1 LIATTAY
8 GTITATLQD
17 SGVAAFYTLYKEGK
31 AMRGM
36 LSGRVA
42 LITGAAS
49 GIGRAIALQLAQE
62 GAMVS
67 VVDVNLRGAKA
78 VVKNIKDLKSEA
90 LAIQCD
96 VSKEEQVNQ
105 AVKNTEEK
113 LGKVGILVNNA
124 GIAGATPLTDMPTQ
138 EWLRIFEIHCNG
150 MFFFSRSVIRSMKE
164 GDRIINISSLDGIQ
178 GRILGA
184 HYSAAK
190 GAIIAFTR
198 TLALEVAYRGIT
210 VNAIAPGLIR
220 SRIGNMMIDVAPDF
234 CKEIPAL
241 RYGEPEDIAAL
252 VAFLA
257 SSKAGYITGQA
268 IVVDG
273 GAGLA
278 HPMNQFILKLMV
290 QS

>member
-1 LIATTAY
+1 MQGILT
-8 GTITATLQD
+8 
-17 SGVAAFYTLYKEGK
+17 
-31 AMRGM
+31 
-36 LSGRVA
+36 GRVA

-49 GIGRAIALQLAQE
+49 GIGRAIALQLARE

-67 VVDVNLRGAKA
+67 VADVNPGGAKK
-78 VVKNIKDLKSEA
+78 VVKEIKALKGEA

-105 AVKNTEEK
+105 AVKETEKK

-124 GIAGATPLTDMPTQ
+124 GVAGASPLADMATQ
-138 EWLRIFEIHCNG
+138 EWLRIFGIHCNG
-150 MFFFSRSVIRSMKE
+150 MFFFSRAVIKSMKE

-178 GRILGA
+178 GRMLGA

-190 GAIIAFTR
+190 GAIIAFTK
-198 TLALEVAYRGIT
+198 TLALEVAHRGIT
-210 VNAIAPGLIR
+210 VNAIAPGLVR
-220 SRIGNMMIDVAPDF
+220 SAIGNMMIDVAPDF
-234 CKEIPAL
+234 CKEIPAH
-241 RYGEPEDIAAL
+241 RYGEPEDIAELA
-252 VAFLA
+252 AFLA
-257 SSKAGYITGQA
+257 SPRAGYITGQA

-273 GAGLA
+273 GASLA